1 VPSDDLTREVA
12 QKLDAVV
19 RLLALNVIKGRELK
33 DQIRLLDQAGL
44 KPKEIA
50 DILGRTPNAI
60 RVALFSIRKGKRG
73 RTPPS
78 AEE

>member
-1 VPSDDLTREVA
+1 MASEDLTRAVS
-12 QKLDAVV
+12 QKLDAVI

-50 DILGRTPNAI
+50 NILGRTPNAI
-60 RVALFSIRKGKRG
+60 RVALFSIRKSKGK
-73 RTPPS
+73 TPPS